1 LPLVLMLSAVLRV
14 LVRVLVRRGRRN
26 APQP

>member
-1 LPLVLMLSAVLRV
+1 LPLVLMLSVVLRV